1 MNDSATLSDPRR
13 QERAAHER
21 NKLHKRLL
29 RLTGQAIAQLGM
41 IRHGD
46 RDMVCRSDGKDN
58 QTIA

>member
-1 MNDSATLSDPRR
+1 MPAARKTEHEPR
-13 QERAAHER
+13 
-21 NKLHKRLL
+21 KLAKRLP